1 MKLNQKTETAGKVN
15 ASAAPPGGRVSAGTR
30 EIRIVAFPREFQ
42 KDYWK
47 TLDKRMLGIFFINLV
62 VVYGFLFYQALQ
74 PKPPASSMMNTRLLK
89 KVAQIMK
96 VDPKLLEDIEK
107 KTEEKTDE
115 TTTASTVT
123 AKASVQARTG
133 AAGRAGKAAA
143 AKAAAAGRAA
153 AAAKA
158 AAGRGVLAVAGAVG
172 GSGGGKYAAVDFSG
186 SSTGLDGV
194 LGQLGSIGEAGGAG
208 EKSVLGA
215 GGTVGGGGGGIDEL
229 TAELGGSGGV
239 SVISG
244 QAGGGLIGVGRAS
257 VTGAGGGGASAAD
270 IQSVIDQNA
279 AAVNACYTKELKK
292 SPDLKGKLSVQ
303 IKINQAGRVAGVTV
317 TSNTV
322 GNEVS
327 QCVQNKIRGWKFPR
341 GKKGMITVNQT
352 FVFTK

>member
-1 MKLNQKTETAGKVN
+1 MKLHQKIETAGKVS

-30 EIRIVAFPREFQ
+30 EIRIVAFPKEFH

-47 TLDKRMLGIFFINLV
+47 SLDRRIITIFAVNLLV
-62 VVYGFLFYQALQ
+62 IYGFLLYKALQ
-74 PKPPASSMMNTRLLK
+74 PKPPASSMMNNRMLK
-89 KVAQIMK
+89 KVAQVMK
-96 VDPKLLEDIEK
+96 VDPKLLEDIDK
-107 KTEEKTDE
+107 KTEDKTDE
-115 TTTASTVT
+115 TAATTVT
-123 AKASVQARTG
+123 AKASVQARSG

-172 GSGGGKYAAVDFSG
+172 GSGGKYAAVDFSG
-186 SSTGLDGV
+186 SSSGLDGV
-194 LGQLGSIGEAGGAG
+194 LGQLGSIGEAGGSG

-257 VTGAGGGGASAAD
+257 VSSSGGGGASAAD

-292 SPDLKGKLSVQ
+292 NPDLKGKLSVQ
-303 IKINQAGRVAGVTV
+303 IKINQAGRVSGVSV
-317 TSNTV
+317 TSNSV

-341 GKKGMITVNQT
+341 GKKGMVTVNQT